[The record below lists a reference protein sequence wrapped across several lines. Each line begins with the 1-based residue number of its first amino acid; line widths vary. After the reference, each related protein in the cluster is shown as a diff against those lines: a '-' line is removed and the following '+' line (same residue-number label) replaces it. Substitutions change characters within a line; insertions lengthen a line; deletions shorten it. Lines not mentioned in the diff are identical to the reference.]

1 MALTYIPEYAISD
14 LAKWF
19 LDTSLLY
26 LCIEFLELVYDSFM
40 CGRYLTLAIVL
51 HITYIWFI
59 HDLKIFYSLLST
71 AAREKYKRRSN
82 LTCNHW
88 QFPPSPDRMRL
99 PLQLLPLTTKAS
111 LLLCLGR
118 KQETQGHDWSTLM
131 EGDRSFLR
139 RKNPKINISHN
150 NILHVFFFYIKF
162 FKRKILKWKKKLY

>member
-59 HDLKIFYSLLST
+59 HDLKIFNSLLST
-71 AAREKYKRRSN
+71 AAREKYKRR
-82 LTCNHW
+82 T
-88 QFPPSPDRMRL
+88 M
-99 PLQLLPLTTKAS
+99 A
-111 LLLCLGR
+111 GV
-118 KQETQGHDWSTLM
+118 
-131 EGDRSFLR
+131 
-139 RKNPKINISHN
+139 I
-150 NILHVFFFYIKF
+150 
-162 FKRKILKWKKKLY
+162 